1 MSRSSTATAFR
12 SSRTAAKCGSK
23 TVPVDSFEPNPL
35 GLYNVHGNVWEWVE
49 DCWHDN
55 YEGAPADG
63 RAWITGECKPRVLRG
78 GARDKHWG
86 DLRSAIRIGDTPV
99 NRYSFSGFPLART
112 LSP

>member
-12 SSRTAAKCGSK
+12 SSRTAAKCG
-23 TVPVDSFEPNPL
+23 EPNPL

-49 DCWHDN
+49 DCWQDH

-78 GARDKHWG
+78 SARDKHWG